1 MPDPQ
6 AELEISGSADFGG
19 ALRGKGQ
26 LTLYLS
32 DAARAQVGLDYRDPD
47 RILLSLSSRAGI
59 RLSADDS
66 LELSGG
72 LSRDLVNQEL
82 KGNVQ
87 ARLRLARD
95 LDARLEQEFGGS
107 GPKTS
112 MTLRL
117 RL

>member
-1 MPDPQ
+1 MPDPK
-6 AELEISGSADFGG
+6 AELEISGSADFRG

-26 LTLYLS
+26 LTLFLS
-32 DAARAQVGLDYRDPD
+32 DAARAQVGLDYRNPD
-47 RILLSLSSRAGI
+47 RILLSLTSRAGI

-72 LSRDLVNQEL
+72 LSRDLMNQEL
-82 KGNVQ
+82 KGHVQ
-87 ARLRLARD
+87 ARLRIARD
-95 LDARLEQEFGGS
+95 LAAQLEQEFGGS

-112 MTLRL
+112 MTLKL